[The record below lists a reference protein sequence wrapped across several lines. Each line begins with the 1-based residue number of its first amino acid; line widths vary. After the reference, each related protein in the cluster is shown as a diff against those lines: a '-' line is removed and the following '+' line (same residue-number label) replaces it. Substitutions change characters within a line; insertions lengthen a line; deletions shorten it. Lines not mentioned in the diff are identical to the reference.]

1 MYDRI
6 LLNFYSV
13 TNITFHVEFQIIL
26 WQSKTKK
33 SWIEY
38 YRKGFQRSCDKMLN
52 LTLSSLNSNKRWLET
67 MTSVCASLLVS
78 FNLVHFS
85 VEVTVCNRLCIMHVY
100 DFFMIHTPIFACIKN
115 NAKQTL
121 LSTVKYLKCLVV
133 ITDHSKLTSLNNK
146 SFKLH

>member
-38 YRKGFQRSCDKMLN
+38 YRKGFQRSCGKMLN

-78 FNLVHFS
+78 FNLLFISGEVAVFS
-85 VEVTVCNRLCIMHVY
+85 N
-100 DFFMIHTPIFACIKN
+100 
-115 NAKQTL
+115 
-121 LSTVKYLKCLVV
+121 
-133 ITDHSKLTSLNNK
+133 
-146 SFKLH
+146 